1 MVTAFERF
9 DVSMFF
15 FHFFH
20 GKHISE
26 RSGDFPAANR
36 NICN

>member
-15 FHFFH
+15 FVVHE
-20 GKHISE
+20 KHISE
-26 RSGDFPAANR
+26 RRGEFPAANR
-36 NICN
+36 NIHN